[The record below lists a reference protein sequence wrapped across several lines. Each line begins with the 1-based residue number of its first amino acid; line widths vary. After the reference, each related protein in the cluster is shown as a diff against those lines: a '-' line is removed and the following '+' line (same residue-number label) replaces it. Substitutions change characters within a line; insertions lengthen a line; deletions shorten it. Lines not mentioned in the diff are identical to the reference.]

1 MKRRSDDSEVVAPK
15 KTRKDSSVTQK
26 SFAVSP
32 VEAFRGRLPF
42 YRQPIEVGFFSLDD
56 QRRFHDDKRQLRY
69 FSPPHDIDFDL
80 RAGYKDFVKRNEDV
94 KEGLE
99 HLLQWV
105 QCHQEK
111 FEIVQSPTCKTPPE
125 PKTPL
130 SSLHTD
136 FITWRGHL
144 TKIMCT
150 PYETRES
157 WKMAAVLHNGTI
169 YIMEIETEENRDKRE
184 NMEERHKEMC
194 FWGYNFESY
203 VTSLVDKSHQNK
215 TEETARE
222 SRASNDSE
230 AFITVIRARLNK
242 HSLVFGAEVDCR
254 TKDHGE
260 APANYI
266 ELKTSL
272 KPHNHHHHYTF
283 KRYKLIKWWAQSYLA
298 GVPKIICGYRDHN
311 GQVKEFQTFN
321 TLAIPRLVRD
331 EENLWDSSICLNF
344 LDRFLDWVKTVVVK
358 SGPGVMYTFSWRE
371 PFEEVTF
378 TETSDEVHCVLPDW
392 YLENF
397 TNTASS

>member
-1 MKRRSDDSEVVAPK
+1 
-15 KTRKDSSVTQK
+15 
-26 SFAVSP
+26 
-32 VEAFRGRLPF
+32 
-42 YRQPIEVGFFSLDD
+42 
-56 QRRFHDDKRQLRY
+56 
-69 FSPPHDIDFDL
+69 
-80 RAGYKDFVKRNEDV
+80 
-94 KEGLE
+94 
-99 HLLQWV
+99 
-105 QCHQEK
+105 
-111 FEIVQSPTCKTPPE
+111 
-125 PKTPL
+125 
-130 SSLHTD
+130 
-136 FITWRGHL
+136 
-144 TKIMCT
+144 
-150 PYETRES
+150 
-157 WKMAAVLHNGTI
+157 MAAVLHNGTI

-203 VTSLVDKSHQNK
+203 VTSLVDKSRQNK